1 MKNRPA
7 GIWSVL
13 LFALFSACVWA
24 LTWHVSATRD
34 IWWQLAN
41 GRYILEIRR
50 LVDSDVFTFTVNGLP
65 YLDKYWFFEVV
76 AFLLYRQWGWS
87 GLVALRI
94 LLVQGCLVSTVLSVR
109 RNPRWLLLLLA
120 MPALIL
126 LDLRCLLRGYWLSL
140 IILPVHLRL
149 SQESLG
155 AGACVQWRKFALLWM
170 VQALWSNLHSEFPWG
185 ILIAGI
191 FCAEGIV
198 HALRRK
204 MARGEIAMRL
214 AGFAG
219 TFMASLV
226 NPFGIRL
233 LMGIIAEARLVGL
246 APVSSEWLP
255 FVHFAQPL
263 GWAVWTFLVLLVC
276 TTIWWS
282 RRNLSWA
289 RIVLFVFFA
298 MLSLRS
304 IRFVGPMVLVGM
316 FVGMENTCSA
326 HRVFRNVRAVERA
339 TTALAAVFLIFLF
352 WATCFDRLYLW
363 QAERKRFGFG
373 VMTSEFPVDCSRF
386 IQKQGLRGNFLNSWS
401 TGGYLIWHNW
411 PAIRIA
417 EDGRT
422 SPFPPVLSNQLRAV
436 AAGDSR
442 VLKCMEQAY
451 PIDGAV
457 VPWQYVRMSRLLS
470 ARHDWEP
477 LFVGAHSAVWMK
489 EASLAEQEKEHLAL
503 SVEKLRGFV
512 VRDVET
518 AFADEPW
525 LSFPDF
531 VYRRTLFFFT
541 IGELDLAREQMD
553 VLKSFAPD
561 HNLLEELQKLVP
573 VKKIENGLFAQ

>member
-1 MKNRPA
+1 MMKNRSA
-7 GIWSVL
+7 DVWAVL
-13 LFALFSACVWA
+13 LFALFAVCVWA
-24 LTWHVSATRD
+24 LSWHVSATRD

-41 GRYILEIRR
+41 GRLILETNR
-50 LVDSDVFTFTVNGLP
+50 LVDSDVFTFTINGLP
-65 YLDKYWFFEVV
+65 YLDKYWFFEVI
-76 AFLLYRQWGWS
+76 AFFLYRQWGWS

-94 LLVQGCLVSTVLSVR
+94 LLIQGCLVSTVLSIR
-109 RNPRWLLLLLA
+109 RNPRWMLLLLA

-149 SQESLG
+149 SQETLG
-155 AGACVQWRKFALLWM
+155 AGARVQWRKFALLWM

-185 ILIAGI
+185 ILIAGV
-191 FCAEGIV
+191 FCAEGV
-198 HALRRK
+198 LHALRWK
-204 MARGEIAMRL
+204 RGRREVAMRL

-219 TFMASLV
+219 TFLASLV

-233 LMGIIAEARLVGL
+233 LVGIIAEARLVGL

-263 GWAVWTFLVLLVC
+263 GQAAWILLALLVC

-298 MLSLRS
+298 LLSLRS

-316 FVGMENTCSA
+316 FVGMENMYSA
-326 HRVFRNVRAVERA
+326 RRVFRNVRGIERA
-339 TTALAAVFLIFLF
+339 TTALAAIFLIFLF
-352 WATCFDRLYLW
+352 WAICFDRLYLW

-386 IQKQGLRGNFLNSWS
+386 IQKRGLRGNFLNSWS

-422 SPFPPVLSNQLRAV
+422 SPFPPELSNRMRAV
-436 AAGDSR
+436 AAGDSGA
-442 VLKCMEQAY
+442 LKRMERTY
-451 PIDGAV
+451 HIDGAI
-457 VPWQYVRMSRLLS
+457 VPWQYVRMSCLLS
-470 ARHDWEP
+470 ARHEWKP

-489 EASLAEQEKEHLAL
+489 EASMVEQGKEHLAL
-503 SVEKLRGFV
+503 NTEKLKSFV

-531 VYRRTLFFFT
+531 IYRRTLFFFT

-553 VLKSFAPD
+553 VLKAFVPD
-561 HNLLEELQKLVP
+561 HDLLEELRKLVP
-573 VKKIENGLFAQ
+573 ENRHR